1 MNRFKEARPAGFLPV
16 LKCSTV
22 SCRAGRVSEGRLL
35 PRSGVG
41 LCKVGSGAARFPRR
55 SRGASAEDEN
65 RKGGRARPAFPGL
78 VSREDFG
85 GVGAI
90 ELVSTSLRCGMLQ
103 HALQA

>member
-1 MNRFKEARPAGFLPV
+1 VVSANSYEFSYNHGLYENSLHQVEIPPGLLLDRP
-16 LKCSTV
+16 S
-22 SCRAGRVSEGRLL
+22 
-35 PRSGVG
+35 
-41 LCKVGSGAARFPRR
+41 SGAARFPRR

-103 HALQA
+103 YALQAVTQK